1 MEVIFVE
8 EDSKD
13 NTLLS
18 ISKYAPEMKI
28 KYKIFHLKHKGLGF
42 SRNIVFE
49 NAQGSYIVWL
59 DDGTMIPKDYVR
71 KNVEIMENNPC
82 IGIATGIISVYSG
95 LHLTASLE
103 NMSGLVFSNENCGG
117 FTKELPGTG
126 GAIFRVNA
134 IMRVGGFDGRIT
146 GATED
151 TDIAYRIS
159 TAGWKIFVTQIE
171 YSRDY
176 CNSLGKVWA
185 KSLWYGYGLHFML
198 HKHREL
204 RNWLCRS
211 TPLAGFLQGI
221 LSFSKA
227 YKLTHKKIAFL
238 LPIFFLIQRTA
249 LCWGFIKAHIN
260 SYGHF

>member
-28 KYKIFHLKHKGLGF
+28 KYKIFHLAHKGLGF
-42 SRNIVFE
+42 SRNIVYE